1 MSYHQRPH
9 ELRLAIS
16 FEAEALMSSFGDEA
30 YGEARRRAEEAS
42 NLSRERLERSRAH
55 GHPQD
60 GEAFFVARA
69 DFSLV

>member
-30 YGEARRRAEEAS
+30 YVEARRRAEEAS
-42 NLSRERLERSRAH
+42 NNFLARDWSEVALTVTRKTAKRS
-55 GHPQD
+55 
-60 GEAFFVARA
+60 
-69 DFSLV
+69 SLLGRMFH